1 MNTEEIKLRVEK
13 IIKEHFEMNGD
24 TQEIDL
30 DALGINS
37 IDALELLIEIEND
50 FDIEIP
56 DEDLNAELFSS
67 SEHISNYISGKLS
80 EE

>member
-1 MNTEEIKLRVEK
+1 MD
-13 IIKEHFEMNGD
+13 GD

>member
-13 IIKEHFEMNGD
+13 IIKEHFEMDGD